1 MKKISV
7 FLLVITSLALVACSK
22 GEQINGH
29 NTRTAYKSI
38 KMIKNRLPTDNRIE
52 YEVSFWTIRD
62 SIKDDGEFLT
72 AVDGKN
78 PQQIVELGREIYQK
92 RKNEGF
98 KDYEK
103 FTSWEEMIAKF
114 GKERIDQD
122 RAKSNKDSKDA
133 HDSPRDNVMYKLDN
147 M

>member
-1 MKKISV
+1 MKKVTIL
-7 FLLVITSLALVACSK
+7 LLVITSLALVACGK

-38 KMIKNRLPTDNRIE
+38 KMIKNRLPSDSRIE

-62 SIKDDGEFLT
+62 AIKDDSEFL
-72 AVDGKN
+72 AKVDGKN
-78 PQQIVELGREIYQK
+78 PQQIVELGKEFYQQ
-92 RKNEGF
+92 RKNSGSKE
-98 KDYEK
+98 YEQYS
-103 FTSWEEMIAKF
+103 SWEEMIAKF

-122 RAKSNKDSKDA
+122 RVKSKRDMV
-133 HDSPRDNVMYKLDN
+133 DSPSDNVMYKLDN